1 MLLLSPFHI
10 GDKFRDEP
18 TVTWL
23 LWPRCPRVQ
32 MRPSEHQPSV
42 VWGPGLPWVRMTFS
56 NAFLGSQGQ
65 LTGVRDKSMLSGG
78 IPHICQA
85 SAVTGL
91 ESTSPSELPVVCSAA
106 PTASAVRD
114 PGCSPAPRRVWRGPG
129 RTGPM
134 PRASPSP
141 RISHHWGQGALQRS
155 GSRSHTPIIPR
166 RRHPTDQGTAHVRV
180 PGRLGWHVP
189 PPLGSTASLYERPA
203 LPGIRGGG
211 ARKTGM
217 KQKPGLNRM
226 RT

>member
-1 MLLLSPFHI
+1 MPFRGHRGNSQVSGTSLCSLAASLTFVRLQLSPAWNPHLLRSCLWYALLLQQPQPCGIQDAVLPPQGLTRSRE
-10 GDKFRDEP
+10 D
-18 TVTWL
+18 WA
-23 LWPRCPRVQ
+23 Q
-32 MRPSEHQPSV
+32 MP
-42 VWGPGLPWVRMTFS
+42 
-56 NAFLGSQGQ
+56 
-65 LTGVRDKSMLSGG
+65 
-78 IPHICQA
+78 C
-85 SAVTGL
+85 
-91 ESTSPSELPVVCSAA
+91 
-106 PTASAVRD
+106 
-114 PGCSPAPRRVWRGPG
+114 
-129 RTGPM
+129 
-134 PRASPSP
+134 ASPSP

>member
-1 MLLLSPFHI
+1 MLWAPLGEDDIFLCLSGVTGATHRCQGQVYALWRHPSHLSGFSCHRPGIHI
-10 GDKFRDEP
+10 SFGAACGMLCCSNSLIRAGSGMQS
-18 TVTWL
+18 
-23 LWPRCPRVQ
+23 CP
-32 MRPSEHQPSV
+32 
-42 VWGPGLPWVRMTFS
+42 
-56 NAFLGSQGQ
+56 SQG
-65 LTGVRDKSMLSGG
+65 LTRSREDWA
-78 IPHICQA
+78 Q
-85 SAVTGL
+85 
-91 ESTSPSELPVVCSAA
+91 
-106 PTASAVRD
+106 
-114 PGCSPAPRRVWRGPG
+114 
-129 RTGPM
+129 M